1 MAFLDA
7 TVVNIALPAIGS
19 DLAADV
25 TGLTW
30 TVNAY
35 TLTLAAFVLVGG
47 SLGDRFG
54 RRRIF
59 MVGVAWFGVA
69 SLVCALATGIG
80 MLVAARALQG
90 VGAALLTPG
99 ALAILQTSFRAEDRS
114 RAIGAWSGLAGMTG
128 AVGPFLGGWL
138 VEVGSWRWIFLLN
151 LPVVVAVIA
160 IAARHVPESRDLAAT
175 GRLDFGGAG
184 LAALGLGSLTY
195 GLSLWSEQGA
205 GSLEV
210 QAGLG
215 LGLVALVGF
224 VARERVASRPMLP
237 LGVFAAPRFGATNLV
252 TFLVYAALGGVFFW
266 LVVALQVVSGWSPLT
281 AGLSLLPVTVLMLLF
296 SPPFDRTA
304 LDPGYIKGYIPGVR
318 ENGGQYTHAAIWSV
332 IALAPSSAAPGW
344 FYGIFLILIFAF
356 LIPVFP
362 PGGLVDIPPP
372 EGTLAYALSVVRH
385 MALPVAAMFIS
396 TIFISI
402 YSWRTFFLIHSS
414 EDYVEMAR
422 AKGLP
427 SRLIERRYI
436 LRPTLSPIITSF
448 ALMLIGLW
456 SGAIILEQ
464 VFNWPGLGTL
474 LFQAIGF
481 RDTPVIIGSV
491 VIFAYLL
498 AVTVFVLDILYA
510 VLDPRVRVGPG

>member
-1 MAFLDA
+1 MSAPGGTAASTSGVWRDVWRMAIFAAKRILA
-7 TVVNIALPAIGS
+7 LLLTVLIGVYLTILIANMGGKVDELRLVQIRSTAAEQVRADPAFFDLPAEERNELIERRVKLDVERLRLDQPFIWRS
-19 DLAADV
+19 FDYLNQAMRLDL
-25 TGLTW
+25 G
-30 TVNAY
+30 
-35 TLTLAAFVLVGG
+35 
-47 SLGDRFG
+47 
-54 RRRIF
+54 
-59 MVGVAWFGVA
+59 
-69 SLVCALATGIG
+69 
-80 MLVAARALQG
+80 
-90 VGAALLTPG
+90 
-99 ALAILQTSFRAEDRS
+99 RAEHMHSDR
-114 RAIGAWSGLAGMTG
+114 GARDVYWIIVERLPATLLLFGTAN
-128 AVGPFLGGWL
+128 FL
-138 VEVGSWRWIFLLN
+138 IFFTS
-151 LPVVVAVIA
+151 VFVA
-160 IAARHVPESRDLAAT
+160 
-175 GRLDFGGAG
+175 
-184 LAALGLGSLTY
+184 
-195 GLSLWSEQGA
+195 LSLSRRY
-205 GSLEV
+205 GS
-210 QAGLG
+210 
-215 LGLVALVGF
+215 
-224 VARERVASRPMLP
+224 
-237 LGVFAAPRFGATNLV
+237 
-252 TFLVYAALGGVFFW
+252 
-266 LVVALQVVSGWSPLT
+266 
-281 AGLSLLPVTVLMLLF
+281 
-296 SPPFDRTA
+296 A
-304 LDPGYIKGYIPGVR
+304 LDR
-318 ENGGQYTHAAIWSV
+318 SV

-356 LIPVFP
+356 LIPILP

-372 EGTLAYALSVVRH
+372 EGSLAYALSVLRH
-385 MALPVAAMFIS
+385 MALPVTAMFIS

-474 LFQAIGF
+474 LFKAIGF

>member
-1 MAFLDA
+1 MTMSAPGRTAVSSSGLWRDVWRMALF
-7 TVVNIALPAIGS
+7 TVKRVLALLLTVLIGVYLTILIANMGGKVDELRLVQIRSTAAEQVRADPAFFDLPAEERNELIERRVKLDVERLRLDQPFIWRS
-19 DLAADV
+19 FDYLNQAMRLDL
-25 TGLTW
+25 G
-30 TVNAY
+30 
-35 TLTLAAFVLVGG
+35 
-47 SLGDRFG
+47 
-54 RRRIF
+54 
-59 MVGVAWFGVA
+59 
-69 SLVCALATGIG
+69 
-80 MLVAARALQG
+80 
-90 VGAALLTPG
+90 
-99 ALAILQTSFRAEDRS
+99 RAEHMHSDR
-114 RAIGAWSGLAGMTG
+114 GARDVYWIIVERLPATLLLFGTAN
-128 AVGPFLGGWL
+128 FL
-138 VEVGSWRWIFLLN
+138 IFFTS
-151 LPVVVAVIA
+151 VFVA
-160 IAARHVPESRDLAAT
+160 
-175 GRLDFGGAG
+175 
-184 LAALGLGSLTY
+184 
-195 GLSLWSEQGA
+195 LSLSRRY
-205 GSLEV
+205 GS
-210 QAGLG
+210 
-215 LGLVALVGF
+215 
-224 VARERVASRPMLP
+224 ML
-237 LGVFAAPRFGATNLV
+237 
-252 TFLVYAALGGVFFW
+252 
-266 LVVALQVVSGWSPLT
+266 
-281 AGLSLLPVTVLMLLF
+281 
-296 SPPFDRTA
+296 DR
-304 LDPGYIKGYIPGVR
+304 
-318 ENGGQYTHAAIWSV
+318 SV

-356 LIPVFP
+356 LIPILP

-372 EGTLAYALSVVRH
+372 EGTLAYGLSVLRH
-385 MALPVAAMFIS
+385 MALPVTAMFIS

-474 LFQAIGF
+474 LFQAIGH